1 MKDDL
6 LDLRP
11 HFGRGGRSTTV
22 HYHVSFRSGSR
33 GTGACARSAYGYIAR
48 ELEFD
53 EPELDPA
60 VHVESGHLP
69 AWAHDEACA
78 YWDAADL
85 YEREN
90 GRLFLAGDF
99 ALPRDLELDE
109 QIELARGFVHE
120 LTDPEQLPYT
130 FSIHAGE
137 DRDGHEH
144 NPHVHVMVSERKNDG
159 LERSREQWFR
169 RANREHPER
178 GGAPKSRTF
187 HGRAW
192 VEHARARL
200 ADRINE
206 RLRTL
211 GREERVDHRSYE
223 RRGLDREPGE
233 HFGPHGAHVI
243 ARTGEHDRLE
253 RAAEI
258 DQAPERLADLDHR
271 IQQLE
276 HTRTVLLLEQ
286 RAMERELRSRDH
298 SRSTTLERDH
308 SRER

>member
-1 MKDDL
+1 MSDDL

-11 HFGRGGRSTTV
+11 HFGRGGGQTTV

-48 ELEFD
+48 EQPFD
-53 EPELDPA
+53 EPELDRA
-60 VHVESGHLP
+60 VHVESGNLP
-69 AWAHDEACA
+69 SWAHDEARE

-99 ALPRDLELDE
+99 ALPRDLERDE
-109 QIELARGFVHE
+109 QIALAREFVQE

-137 DRDGHEH
+137 DRDGREH
-144 NPHVHVMVSERKNDG
+144 NPHVHLMVSERRNDG
-159 LERSREQWFR
+159 LERTREQWFR
-169 RANREHPER
+169 RANCAHPER

-192 VEHARARL
+192 VEHARERL

-223 RRGLDREPGE
+223 RQGLEREPGE
-233 HFGPHGAHVI
+233 HFGPNAAHMI
-243 ARTGEHDRLE
+243 ARTGGHDRLE
-253 RAAEI
+253 HAAEI
-258 DQAPERLADLDHR
+258 DQVPDRLADFDTR
-271 IQQLE
+271 VQQLE
-276 HTRTVLLLEQ
+276 HTRSLLLMEQ
-286 RAMERELRSRDH
+286 RAMERELRPRDH
-298 SRSTTLERDH
+298 SKSPMLERDY

>member
-1 MKDDL
+1 MTNDL

-11 HFGRGGRSTTV
+11 HFGRGGGRTTV

-33 GTGACARSAYGYIAR
+33 ATGACARSAYCYIAR
-48 ELEFD
+48 EQPFH

-69 AWAHDEACA
+69 AWAHDDARE

-90 GRLFLAGDF
+90 GRLFLAADF
-99 ALPRDLELDE
+99 ALPRDLELSQ

-137 DRDGHEH
+137 DRDGREH
-144 NPHVHVMVSERKNDG
+144 NPHVHVMISERRNDG
-159 LERSREQWFR
+159 LERTREQWFR

-178 GGAPKSRTF
+178 GGAPKSRAF

-192 VEHARARL
+192 VEHARERL

-211 GREERVDHRSYE
+211 GREEGVDHRSYE
-223 RRGLDREPGE
+223 RQGLAREPGE
-233 HFGPHGAHVI
+233 HFGPDAAHVI
-243 ARTGEHDRLE
+243 ARTGDHDRLD
-253 RAAEI
+253 RALEI

-276 HTRTVLLLEQ
+276 QTRTLLLIEQ
-286 RAMERELRSRDH
+286 RNVQRELRSRDR
-298 SRSTTLERDH
+298 SRSPTLERDF

>member
-1 MKDDL
+1 MRDDL

-11 HFGRGGRSTTV
+11 HFGRGGRGTTV

-33 GTGACARSAYGYIAR
+33 GTGACARSAYCYIAR
-48 ELEFD
+48 EQPFG

-69 AWAHDEACA
+69 SWAHDQARE

-99 ALPRDLELDE
+99 ALPRDLARDE
-109 QIELARGFVHE
+109 QIALARDFVHE

-137 DRDGHEH
+137 DRDGREH
-144 NPHVHVMVSERKNDG
+144 NPHVHVMISERRNDG

-169 RANREHPER
+169 RANRAHPER

-187 HGRAW
+187 HGRVW
-192 VEHARARL
+192 VEHARERL

-223 RRGLDREPGE
+223 RLGLERQPGE
-233 HFGPHGAHVI
+233 HFGPNAAHVI
-243 ARTGEHDRLE
+243 ARTDEHDRLD

-258 DQAPERLADLDHR
+258 DQVPERLADLDHH
-271 IQQLE
+271 IKQLE
-276 HTRTVLLLEQ
+276 HTRTQLLMEQ
-286 RAMERELRSRDH
+286 RAMEQELRPPDR
-298 SRSTTLERDH
+298 SRSMTVERDY